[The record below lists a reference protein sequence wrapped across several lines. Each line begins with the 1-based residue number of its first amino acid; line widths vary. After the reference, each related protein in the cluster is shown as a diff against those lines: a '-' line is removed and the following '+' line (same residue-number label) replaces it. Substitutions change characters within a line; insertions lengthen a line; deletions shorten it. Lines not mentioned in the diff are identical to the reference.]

1 MLKNAISL
9 CIIRFNRFI
18 NVNILFVIILSI
30 KSQTKNIY
38 RGTRIG
44 EFLGPIYSAILLHKK
59 STFYTCRSKLSQS
72 IPHRN
77 HVQASCHLE
86 IR

>member
-1 MLKNAISL
+1 VLKNAISL

-18 NVNILFVIILSI
+18 NVNNLFVIILSI

-44 EFLGPIYSAILLHKK
+44 EFLGPIQQYFCIK
-59 STFYTCRSKLSQS
+59 SQPFIRVGGSQVKAYL
-72 IPHRN
+72 IETTYKP
-77 HVQASCHLE
+77 VV
-86 IR
+86 I